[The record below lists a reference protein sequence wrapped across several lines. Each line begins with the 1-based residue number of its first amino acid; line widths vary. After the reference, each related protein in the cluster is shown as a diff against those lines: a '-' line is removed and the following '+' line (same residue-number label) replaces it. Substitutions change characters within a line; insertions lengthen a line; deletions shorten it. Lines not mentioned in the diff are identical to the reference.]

1 MRRMMVLLCTTATLS
16 GPLLRQAESAGDHA
30 RAVATLADPEG
41 SIFTPDGG
49 VGDDSGEMTSN
60 RGAGLESDPD
70 WAPHWDWDQ
79 PSDIGSFPPTFT
91 SISTKHFRRRDQS
104 RRARAGWLPIG
115 ASQRHSWLQLLLI

>member
-1 MRRMMVLLCTTATLS
+1 MVLLCAIATLS
-16 GPLLRQAESAGDHA
+16 GPLLRQAESAGDRA

-60 RGAGLESDPD
+60 TGAGHESSLVSSS
-70 WAPHWDWDQ
+70 HCDWDR
-79 PSDIGSFPPTFT
+79 PSDIGGFPPTVT
-91 SISTKHFRRRDQS
+91 STSTTPVRHNKQAL
-104 RRARAGWLPIG
+104 RARAGWLPLG